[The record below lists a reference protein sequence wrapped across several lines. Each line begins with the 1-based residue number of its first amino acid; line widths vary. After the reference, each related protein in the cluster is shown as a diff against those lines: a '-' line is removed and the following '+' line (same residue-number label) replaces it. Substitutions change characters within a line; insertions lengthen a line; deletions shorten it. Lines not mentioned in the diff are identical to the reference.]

1 MLSLLNQK
9 LLTDVE
15 ICIEKL
21 LHSQIP
27 LREISEGSGVSEST
41 LKKLSSG
48 EQKISN
54 TKFAIIES
62 LYCYYQEVSVNV
74 DLYDLQ
80 NSEVQKVR
88 LPKKIR
94 DLIEDIDKTIDG
106 INQDNS
112 LLNEIQVRDL
122 HSVDNKGNITFKEKR
137 LTMDQWIGLG
147 IKKEESVIAAREAYR
162 LVVETKI
169 EDTIDNINGIR
180 IIFNKQALI
189 HALKQIKF
197 DGGKVDIYKGQGKN
211 ISVSPK
217 NTSLSKYKNYDF
229 MGAFEQEF
237 FSIEY
242 T

>member
-62 LYCYYQEVSVNV
+62 LYCYYQEVSVSV

-122 HSVDNKGNITFKEKR
+122 HSVDNMGNITFKEKR
-137 LTMDQWIGLG
+137 LTIDQWVGLG
-147 IKKEESVIAAREAYR
+147 MKKEELLIAAREPYR

-169 EDTIDNINGIR
+169 ENTIDNINGIR

-217 NTSLSKYKNYDF
+217 NTSLSKYENYDF
-229 MGAFEQEF
+229 IGAFEQEF

>member
-21 LHSQIP
+21 LHSKIP

-88 LPKKIR
+88 PPKKIR

-122 HSVDNKGNITFKEKR
+122 HSVDNMGNITFKEKR
-137 LTMDQWIGLG
+137 LTIDQWVGLG
-147 IKKEESVIAAREAYR
+147 MKKEESLIAAREPYR

-169 EDTIDNINGIR
+169 ENTIDNINGIR

-217 NTSLSKYKNYDF
+217 NTSLSKYENYDF
-229 MGAFEQEF
+229 IGAFEQGF
-237 FSIEY
+237 FTIEY

>member
-1 MLSLLNQK
+1 MSLLNQK

-62 LYCYYQEVSVNV
+62 LYCYYQEVTVSV
-74 DLYDLQ
+74 DLYNLQ

-122 HSVDNKGNITFKEKR
+122 HSVDNMGNITFKEKR
-137 LTMDQWIGLG
+137 LTIDQWIGLG
-147 IKKEESVIAAREAYR
+147 IKKEESVIAAREPYR

-169 EDTIDNINGIR
+169 ENTIDKINHIR

-197 DGGKVDIYKGQGKN
+197 DGGKVDIYKGQSKN

-217 NTSLSKYKNYDF
+217 NISLSKYKDYDF
-229 MGAFEQEF
+229 IGAFEQEF
-237 FSIEY
+237 FSIDYE
-242 T
+242 

>member
-74 DLYDLQ
+74 DLYNLQ

-94 DLIEDIDKTIDG
+94 DLIEDIDKTIDE

-122 HSVDNKGNITFKEKR
+122 HSVDNMGNITFKEKR
-137 LTMDQWIGLG
+137 LTIDQWVGLG
-147 IKKEESVIAAREAYR
+147 RKKEELLIAAREPYR
-162 LVVETKI
+162 LIVETKI
-169 EDTIDNINGIR
+169 ENTIDNINGIR

-211 ISVSPK
+211 ISVNLK
-217 NTSLSKYKNYDF
+217 NTSLRKYENYDF
-229 MGAFEQEF
+229 IGAFEQEF

>member
-41 LKKLSSG
+41 LKKISSG

-62 LYCYYQEVSVNV
+62 LYCYYQEVAVNV

-94 DLIEDIDKTIDG
+94 DLIEDIDKTIEV
-106 INQDNS
+106 INQHNS

-122 HSVDNKGNITFKEKR
+122 HSVDNMGNITFKEKR
-137 LTMDQWIGLG
+137 LTIDQWVGLG
-147 IKKEESVIAAREAYR
+147 MKKEESLIAAREPYR
-162 LVVETKI
+162 LVVQTKI
-169 EDTIDNINGIR
+169 ENTIDNINCIR

-217 NTSLSKYKNYDF
+217 NTSLSKYENYDF
-229 MGAFEQEF
+229 IGAFEQGF
-237 FSIEY
+237 FTIEY
-242 T
+242 S

>member
-1 MLSLLNQK
+1 MSLLNQK

-94 DLIEDIDKTIDG
+94 NLIEDIDKTIEA
-106 INQDNS
+106 INQNNS

-122 HSVDNKGNITFKEKR
+122 HRVDNMGNITFKEKR
-137 LTMDQWIGLG
+137 LTIDQWVGLEM
-147 IKKEESVIAAREAYR
+147 KKEESIITAREPYR

-169 EDTIDNINGIR
+169 ENTIDNINGIR

-217 NTSLSKYKNYDF
+217 NTSLSKYENYDF
-229 MGAFEQEF
+229 IGAFEQGF
-237 FSIEY
+237 FTIEY

>member
-9 LLTDVE
+9 LLTNVE

-62 LYCYYQEVSVNV
+62 LYCYYQEVSVSV

-122 HSVDNKGNITFKEKR
+122 HSVDNMGNITFKEKR
-137 LTMDQWIGLG
+137 LTIDQWVGLG
-147 IKKEESVIAAREAYR
+147 MKKEELLIAAREPYR

-169 EDTIDNINGIR
+169 ENTIDNINGIR

-217 NTSLSKYKNYDF
+217 NTSLSKYENYDF
-229 MGAFEQEF
+229 IGAFEQEF
-237 FSIEY
+237 FSVEY
-242 T
+242 S

>member
-21 LHSQIP
+21 LHSKIP

-122 HSVDNKGNITFKEKR
+122 HSVDNMGNITFKEKR
-137 LTMDQWIGLG
+137 LTIDQWVGLG
-147 IKKEESVIAAREAYR
+147 MKKEESLIAAREPYR

-169 EDTIDNINGIR
+169 ENTIDNINGIR

-217 NTSLSKYKNYDF
+217 NTSLSKYENYDF
-229 MGAFEQEF
+229 IGAFEQGF
-237 FSIEY
+237 FTIEY

>member
-21 LHSQIP
+21 LHSKIP

-122 HSVDNKGNITFKEKR
+122 HSVDNMGNITF
-137 LTMDQWIGLG
+137 
-147 IKKEESVIAAREAYR
+147 
-162 LVVETKI
+162 
-169 EDTIDNINGIR
+169 
-180 IIFNKQALI
+180 
-189 HALKQIKF
+189 
-197 DGGKVDIYKGQGKN
+197 
-211 ISVSPK
+211 
-217 NTSLSKYKNYDF
+217 
-229 MGAFEQEF
+229 
-237 FSIEY
+237 
-242 T
+242 

>member
-80 NSEVQKVR
+80 NSGVQKAR

-122 HSVDNKGNITFKEKR
+122 HSIDNMGNITFEEKR
-137 LTMDQWIGLG
+137 LTIDQWVGLG
-147 IKKEESVIAAREAYR
+147 MKKEESIILAREPYR

-169 EDTIDNINGIR
+169 DKTIDKINHIR

-189 HALKQIKF
+189 HTLKQIKF

-211 ISVSPK
+211 ISVNLK
-217 NTSLSKYKNYDF
+217 NTSLRKYENYDF
-229 MGAFEQEF
+229 IGAFEQGF
-237 FSIEY
+237 FTIEY

>member
-80 NSEVQKVR
+80 NSGVQKAR

-122 HSVDNKGNITFKEKR
+122 HSVDNMGNITFEEKR
-137 LTMDQWIGLG
+137 LTIDQWVGLG
-147 IKKEESVIAAREAYR
+147 MKKEESIIVAREPYR

-169 EDTIDNINGIR
+169 DKTIDKINHIK

-189 HALKQIKF
+189 HTLKQIKF

-211 ISVSPK
+211 ISVSLK
-217 NTSLSKYKNYDF
+217 NTSLRKYENYDF
-229 MGAFEQEF
+229 IGAFEEKF
-237 FSIEY
+237 FTIEY